1 MAGALSEPSGDISSP
16 EFLDCDELG
25 FMCGLEIHQQLAT
38 GKLHSRQR
46 GELFD
51 VAADSVP
58 AEWYRTHRR
67 LRAPK
72 GESGSV
78 DVAAKFEQARKR
90 SFEYVQSPN
99 AGLIELDESPP
110 LPLDEQALD
119 ISLTVSALLQAQPLP
134 LLQTMRKTVVDGSNT
149 SGFQR
154 TTLVATN
161 GILSTTQGDVG
172 IDVICLEEDSARKL
186 DSIKTDDGTIVLYNL
201 DRLGIPL
208 IEIATA
214 PDVKSPEHAQE
225 TAIGLGKVLRQTRRV
240 RRGLGSIR
248 QDLNVSIGCGDRVE
262 IKGCQDLQ
270 WIPQIIRL
278 EMARQLH
285 FYRLANTLRA
295 SIKAPMLPAHRNE
308 DDEGIEQEVKDMVS
322 ALFSQPPRDVSVCFS
337 SSTSDMVVKGLGQK
351 NIMLGLKLPHLAGHL
366 GTKTIDAS
374 GAQMPRLGRELAGAA
389 KLAGVQGIFHSDELP
404 AYGITQDEVDDV
416 RKHLELSDGD
426 GFALCLAPSW
436 QAVLALESVKNRA
449 QHAWHRIPKEVRNV
463 VVKKGAPEDGTTTPM
478 RPLPGSSRM
487 YPETDVQTNRI
498 NVEHWNQIKSN
509 LPPDEDERFARLQSS
524 GISEDQA
531 RQLLSREED
540 DKFFEYLADL
550 PPKFWAALML
560 DYEGQSSQLLQH
572 IAQLHEKNICARD
585 HIDNVVHHFST
596 DSNASFES
604 IQAYCEQH
612 GLAPASADDLAT
624 IIDNV
629 LAERKDFI
637 LEKGLGAMGPL
648 MGVVML
654 AAGGADG
661 KQVSTLLRQAI
672 QRMIE

>member
-1 MAGALSEPSGDISSP
+1 MAGVQQEPNGDISTP
-16 EFLDCDELG
+16 ESLDCNDLG
-25 FMCGLEIHQQLAT
+25 FMCGLEIHQQLGT
-38 GKLHSRQR
+38 GKLHSRHR

-51 VAADSVP
+51 ITADSVP
-58 AEWYRTHRR
+58 KDWHRTHRR

-78 DVAAKFEQARKR
+78 DIAAKFEQARKR
-90 SFEYVQSPN
+90 SFQYVQSPN

-110 LPLDEQALD
+110 QPLDEEALD
-119 ISLTVSALLQAQPLP
+119 ITLTVAALLEAHPLP

-161 GILSTTQGDVG
+161 GTLPTTQGDVG

-186 DSIKTDDGTIVLYNL
+186 DTIKTDDGTIVLYNL

-225 TAIGLGKVLRQTRRV
+225 TAVGLGKVLRQTRRV

-285 FYRLANTLRA
+285 FYRLANILRT
-295 SIKAPMLPAHRNE
+295 SIQAPKLPVHRNE
-308 DDEGIEQEVKDMVS
+308 DDEQVETQVKDIVS
-322 ALFSQPPRDVSVCFS
+322 ALFSNQPKDVSSSFS

-351 NIMLGLKLPHLAGHL
+351 NLMMGLKLPHLAGHL
-366 GTKTIDAS
+366 GTKTHDTN

-404 AYGITQDEVDDV
+404 AYGITQDEVDSV
-416 RKHLELSDGD
+416 RRNLDLSEGD
-426 GFALCLAPSW
+426 AFALCLAPLW
-436 QAVLALESVKNRA
+436 QAVLALESVNNRA
-449 QHAWHRIPKEVRNV
+449 QLAWHRIPKEVRNV
-463 VVKKGAPEDGTTTPM
+463 VIKKGAPEDGTTTPM

-487 YPETDVQTNRI
+487 YPETDIQTNRI
-498 NVEHWNQIKSN
+498 DSEQWIHIKSN
-509 LPPDEDERFARLQSS
+509 LPPNDEERLRRLQST
-524 GISEDQA
+524 GISEDQS

-540 DKFFEYLADL
+540 EAFFAFLDEL

-560 DYEGQSSQLLQH
+560 EYEGHSHHLLRH
-572 IAQLHEKNICARD
+572 IAGLHEQNVCARE
-585 HIDNVVHHFST
+585 HIDKVVTHFSKESMAT
-596 DSNASFES
+596 YEAIAS
-604 IQAYCEQH
+604 YCEQH
-612 GLAPASADDLAT
+612 GFAPASADDLAS
-624 IIDNV
+624 IIEDV

-637 LEKGLGAMGPL
+637 LEKGMGAMGPL
-648 MGVVML
+648 MGVVMQ

-661 KQVSTLLRQAI
+661 KQVSTLLRNAI
-672 QRMIE
+672 QRMLE